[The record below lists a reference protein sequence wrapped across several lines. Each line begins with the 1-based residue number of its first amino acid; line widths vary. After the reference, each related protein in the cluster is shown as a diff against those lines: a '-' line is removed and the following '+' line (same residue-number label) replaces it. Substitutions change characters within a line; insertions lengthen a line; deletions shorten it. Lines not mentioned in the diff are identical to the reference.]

1 MARCGRVELELPGE
15 IAVEA
20 EFLRLEHRAGRLMRF
35 DAVECGAEQH
45 GEQGLEQERSV
56 EEA

>member
-1 MARCGRVELELPGE
+1 MELPGE

-35 DAVECGAEQH
+35 DVVERGAEQH